1 MRPVVRNSTEVP
13 SAALACATTLSELP
27 EDEQISILIKT
38 FNLPPV
44 VPTPTAIWVTGDTRT
59 DFYARQNINDPKFDP
74 TYPQPIG
81 GRRSDRASRR
91 YWTIDLL
98 RWLVRLAVSGSR

>member
-1 MRPVVRNSTEVP
+1 MRPVQNSADVT
-13 SAALACATTLSELP
+13 SAALACAATLSDLP
-27 EDEQISILIKT
+27 EDEQIAILIKT

-44 VPTPTAIWVTGDTRT
+44 VNTQTAIWVTGDTRT
-59 DFYARQNINDPKFDP
+59 DFYARQSVTDAKFDKN
-74 TYPQPIG
+74 YPQPIG
-81 GRRSDRASRR
+81 GRRSERASRR